1 MFGCWK
7 PKVWTRFGS
16 PSWKRAKSARTRPF
30 AKLPREM
37 GCGCLEI
44 RLAAGGRANLF
55 ATEDCCLLVDDE
67 LLKQINCISSIVIAT
82 GLISALPRRASASPR

>member
-1 MFGCWK
+1 
-7 PKVWTRFGS
+7 
-16 PSWKRAKSARTRPF
+16 
-30 AKLPREM
+30 M

-67 LLKQINCISSIVIAT
+67 LLKQINCVSSIVIAT
-82 GLISALPRRASASPR
+82 GHELHSVQRRPAHRHGEKRAFRRARIAA